1 MFKPLS
7 AFFASLS
14 LLVAGVAQAAPAQ
27 SLSLTSAPEI
37 RRAATSPGASN
48 NDVTAGA
55 YVIGAVIAGLAIW
68 GIVELATGDDDDPDS
83 P

>member
-14 LLVAGVAQAAPAQ
+14 LLAAGVAQAAPAQ

-48 NDVTAGA
+48 SDVTAGA